1 MNQDTRQQIRDNA
14 QYLRNVRPLD
24 PEELHEYVEGQPHPA
39 VVRQVL
45 REEAFDLGIV
55 EQDDGTFVPAPEG
68 RLSVDF
74 DGVERFPDRYEQQVI
89 DLLTEWGGLEW
100 HSGDSGDELRERIR
114 DIKER
119 YLQGQPVEY
128 DELTALGY
136 AVYHLPDY
144 YAVAKYVLA
153 DLAADGLLP
162 SQLRVL
168 DVGAGVGGPALAL
181 RDLLPDDAL
190 LDYHAVEPSAA
201 ADVLES
207 LLEDSGQNVRWE
219 IHRALAEEFDPSSPV
234 PGDDSGGAGD
244 DSGSGADG
252 GDNNAEG
259 YDLII
264 FGNVLSELD
273 DAAATLYRYVEALAD
288 DGTLLALAPADRN
301 TAIQLRTVEREVAD
315 GGPAT
320 VYGPT
325 VRLWPHQSPDSESWS
340 FDRKPD
346 IEVPTMQQRLDD
358 AGGGTGEF
366 VNTDVQF
373 AYSVLRTDGKRKH
386 DVTPDR
392 GIHAPMADA
401 ENYVTDRVNFL
412 GVKLSHDLA
421 EREGANPLYLL
432 GDGSQQVDHFAV
444 LTESS
449 ILNEDLRKAD
459 YGDLLSFEN
468 ALVLWNDDE
477 EAYNVVVD
485 GETVVD
491 RAR

>member
-1 MNQDTRQQIRDNA
+1 MNQETRQQIRENA

-39 VVRQVL
+39 VVKQVL

-55 EQDDGTFVPAPEG
+55 EQDDGTFVPAPDS

-74 DGVERFPDRYEQQVI
+74 DGVERFPDRYEQQVM

-119 YLQGQPVEY
+119 YLQGKAVEY

-219 IHRALAEEFDPSSPV
+219 IHRALAEEFEPT
-234 PGDDSGGAGD
+234 
-244 DSGSGADG
+244 G
-252 GDNNAEG
+252 GDSAE
-259 YDLII
+259 YDLIV

-301 TAIQLRTVEREVAD
+301 TAIQLRQVEREVAD

-320 VYGPT
+320 VYGPA

-358 AGGGTGEF
+358 PAGGTGEF
-366 VNTDVQF
+366 VNTDVQY

>member
-1 MNQDTRQQIRDNA
+1 MNQETRKQIRENA

-24 PEELHEYVEGQPHPA
+24 PEELQEYVEGQPHPA
-39 VVRQVL
+39 VVKQVL

-55 EQDDGTFVPAPEG
+55 EQDDGTFVPAPDG
-68 RLSVDF
+68 RLAVDF
-74 DGVERFPDRYEQQVI
+74 DGVERFPDRYEQQVM

-207 LLEDSGQNVRWE
+207 VLGDSGQNVRWE
-219 IHRALAEEFDPSSPV
+219 IHRTLAEEFEPA
-234 PGDDSGGAGD
+234 GTDSAQ
-244 DSGSGADG
+244 
-252 GDNNAEG
+252 

-301 TAIQLRTVEREVAD
+301 TAIQLRQVEREVAD

-320 VYGPT
+320 VYGPA

-358 AGGGTGEF
+358 PAGGTGEF

-373 AYSVLRTDGKRKH
+373 AYSVLRTDGKRMH

-432 GDGSQQVDHFAV
+432 GDGSQTVDHFAV
-444 LTESS
+444 LTEAS
-449 ILNEDLRKAD
+449 ILNEDIRKAD

-485 GETVVD
+485 GETIVD

>member
-1 MNQDTRQQIRDNA
+1 MNQDTRQQIRENA

-68 RLSVDF
+68 RLSVEF
-74 DGVERFPDRYEQQVI
+74 DGVQRFPDHYEQQVI
-89 DLLTEWGGLEW
+89 DLLTDWGGLEW
-100 HSGDSGDELRERIR
+100 YSGESGDKLRERIR
-114 DIKER
+114 EIKER
-119 YLQGQPVEY
+119 YLQGQAVEY

-153 DLAADGLLP
+153 DLTADDLLP

-181 RDLLPDDAL
+181 LDLLPDDAL

-201 ADVLES
+201 ADVLEHM
-207 LLEDSGQNVRWE
+207 LDDTGQNVQWE
-219 IHRALAEEFDPSSPV
+219 IHRALAEEFDPSAPV
-234 PGDDSGGAGD
+234 ASDDSSGDDAS
-244 DSGSGADG
+244 
-252 GDNNAEG
+252 EG
-259 YDLII
+259 YDLIV

-273 DAAATLYRYVEALAD
+273 DAAATLYRYVEALTD
-288 DGTLLALAPADRN
+288 DGTLLALSPADRN
-301 TAIQLRTVEREVAD
+301 TAIQLRQVEREVAD

-340 FDRKPD
+340 FDHKPD
-346 IEVPTMQQRLDD
+346 IEMPTIQKRLDD
-358 AGGGTGEF
+358 PAGGTGEF
-366 VNTDVQF
+366 VNTDVQY

-392 GIHAPMADA
+392 GIHAPMSGA
-401 ENYVTDRVNFL
+401 EQYVTDRVNFL

-421 EREGANPLYLL
+421 EREGANPLYLI

-444 LTESS
+444 LTEAS

>member
-1 MNQDTRQQIRDNA
+1 MNQDTRKQIRDNA

-45 REEAFDLGIV
+45 REEAFDLGLV
-55 EQDDGTFVPAPEG
+55 EREDGTFVPAPEE
-68 RLSVDF
+68 RLSVTF
-74 DGVERFPDRYEQQVI
+74 DGVDRFPDRYEQQVI

-100 HSGDSGDELRERIR
+100 HSGDSGDQLRERIR

-119 YLQGQPVEY
+119 YLRGQAVEY

-153 DLAADGLLP
+153 DLAVDGLLP

-201 ADVLES
+201 ADVLEH
-207 LLEDSGQNVRWE
+207 LLEDSSGNVRWE
-219 IHRALAEEFDPSSPV
+219 IHRETAEAFDPASPFE
-234 PGDDSGGAGD
+234 GDGSDGTGD
-244 DSGSGADG
+244 GN
-252 GDNNAEG
+252 GDAG
-259 YDLII
+259 YDLVI

-273 DAAATLYRYVEALAD
+273 DAAATLYRYVEAIAD

-346 IEVPTMQQRLDD
+346 IAVPTMQKRLDD

-373 AYSVLRTDGKRKH
+373 AYSVLRTDGKRTH

-444 LTESS
+444 LTEAS